1 MRDSDRL
8 AVDNDIGGI
17 ELALSEIA
25 FGPVEYARAAV
36 SPPQFDG
43 AMRHLL
49 LRKQRMG
56 KAELDAGD
64 CGHLAF
70 ALAFTPDNAA
80 VTAAAAP
87 SPQPAGASDSSATA
101 AAAAAAAA
109 VVVQSAPAVAAP
121 APAVAAPAPAP
132 ASAKPKTLGRG
143 ADDAATE
150 QEEVRSPV
158 TKTPKDLGTR
168 GQLVVHIVGGA
179 GLLSADSN
187 GLSDP
192 YVKVRLPKVGG
203 GEHKKETKVIKKTLA
218 PLWDERFYFPG
229 KLADF
234 VGQTLELKLRDYDM
248 GPDPDDDI
256 GEVEVSLG
264 RLRSE
269 SRLEFD
275 RMDLKPP
282 AFEGARHRLHL
293 RSKSKKNLAA
303 KFGECGTLTFTVSF
317 E

>member
-101 AAAAAAAA
+101 AAAA
-109 VVVQSAPAVAAP
+109 VVVQSAPAVA
-121 APAVAAPAPAP
+121 APAP

>member
-1 MRDSDRL
+1 M
-8 AVDNDIGGI
+8 DNDIGGI

-101 AAAAAAAA
+101 AAAA
-109 VVVQSAPAVAAP
+109 VVVQSAPAVA
-121 APAVAAPAPAP
+121 APAP

>member
-1 MRDSDRL
+1 M
-8 AVDNDIGGI
+8 
-17 ELALSEIA
+17 
-25 FGPVEYARAAV
+25 
-36 SPPQFDG
+36 
-43 AMRHLL
+43 
-49 LRKQRMG
+49 
-56 KAELDAGD
+56 
-64 CGHLAF
+64 
-70 ALAFTPDNAA
+70 
-80 VTAAAAP
+80 
-87 SPQPAGASDSSATA
+87 
-101 AAAAAAAA
+101 
-109 VVVQSAPAVAAP
+109 
-121 APAVAAPAPAP
+121 
-132 ASAKPKTLGRG
+132 
-143 ADDAATE
+143 
-150 QEEVRSPV
+150 
-158 TKTPKDLGTR
+158 
-168 GQLVVHIVGGA
+168 VHIVGGA

-282 AFEGARHRLHL
+282 AFEGARHMHL

>member
-25 FGPVEYARAAV
+25 FGPVEYASAAV

-101 AAAAAAAA
+101 ASAAAAAA
-109 VVVQSAPAVAAP
+109 VVVQS

-158 TKTPKDLGTR
+158 TMTPKDLGTR

>member
-1 MRDSDRL
+1 VRDSDRF

-43 AMRHLL
+43 KMRHLL

-64 CGHLAF
+64 CGQLAF
-70 ALAFTPDNAA
+70 ALAFNPDNAT

-87 SPQPAGASDSSATA
+87 TPQPAGASDSSATA
-101 AAAAAAAA
+101 AAAAAA
-109 VVVQSAPAVAAP
+109 VVVQAAP
-121 APAVAAPAPAP
+121 VVAAPAP
-132 ASAKPKTLGRG
+132 ASAKGRG
-143 ADDAATE
+143 ADDAASE
-150 QEEVRSPV
+150 QEEVPSPV
-158 TKTPKDLGTR
+158 AKKDESAYAQGRPYQQPKDLGTR

-192 YVKVRLPKVGG
+192 YVKVRLPKLGG

-218 PLWDERFYFPG
+218 PVWDQRFYFPG

-234 VGQTLELKLRDYDM
+234 VGQTLELKLRDHDM

-282 AFEGARHRLHL
+282 AFEGSRHRLGL

-303 KFGECGTLTFTVSF
+303 NFGECGTLTFTVSF

>member
-1 MRDSDRL
+1 VRDSDRL

-101 AAAAAAAA
+101 AAAA
-109 VVVQSAPAVAAP
+109 VVVQSAPAVA
-121 APAVAAPAPAP
+121 APAP

>member
-1 MRDSDRL
+1 M
-8 AVDNDIGGI
+8 DNDIGGI

-80 VTAAAAP
+80 VTAAAAAT
-87 SPQPAGASDSSATA
+87 PQPAGASDSSATA

-109 VVVQSAPAVAAP
+109 VVVQS
-121 APAVAAPAPAP
+121 AP

>member
-1 MRDSDRL
+1 M
-8 AVDNDIGGI
+8 DNDIGGI
-17 ELALSEIA
+17 ELALCEIA

-80 VTAAAAP
+80 VTAAAAAT
-87 SPQPAGASDSSATA
+87 PQPAGASDSSATA

-109 VVVQSAPAVAAP
+109 VVVQS

-234 VGQTLELKLRDYDM
+234 IGQTLELKLRDYDM

>member
-1 MRDSDRL
+1 MRDCDRL

-25 FGPVEYARAAV
+25 FGPVEYASAAV

-101 AAAAAAAA
+101 ASAAAAAA
-109 VVVQSAPAVAAP
+109 VVVQSAPAVA
-121 APAVAAPAPAP
+121 APAP

-158 TKTPKDLGTR
+158 AKTPKDLGTR

>member
-1 MRDSDRL
+1 MW
-8 AVDNDIGGI
+8 AG
-17 ELALSEIA
+17 
-25 FGPVEYARAAV
+25 
-36 SPPQFDG
+36 
-43 AMRHLL
+43 
-49 LRKQRMG
+49 QR
-56 KAELDAGD
+56 
-64 CGHLAF
+64 
-70 ALAFTPDNAA
+70 
-80 VTAAAAP
+80 
-87 SPQPAGASDSSATA
+87 
-101 AAAAAAAA
+101 
-109 VVVQSAPAVAAP
+109 
-121 APAVAAPAPAP
+121 
-132 ASAKPKTLGRG
+132 
-143 ADDAATE
+143 

>member
-25 FGPVEYARAAV
+25 FGPVEYASAAV

-109 VVVQSAPAVAAP
+109 VVVQS

-269 SRLEFD
+269 SRLEFHGPQAS
-275 RMDLKPP
+275 RLRGRAPQAAP
-282 AFEGARHRLHL
+282 AQQEQEESGRQVRRVRHAHVHRLL
-293 RSKSKKNLAA
+293 RVRDH
-303 KFGECGTLTFTVSF
+303 G
-317 E
+317 

>member
-1 MRDSDRL
+1 M
-8 AVDNDIGGI
+8 DNDIGAI

-25 FGPVEYARAAV
+25 FGPVEYASAAV

-109 VVVQSAPAVAAP
+109 VVVQSAPPPLAP
-121 APAVAAPAPAP
+121 APPPPAP

>member
-101 AAAAAAAA
+101 AAAA
-109 VVVQSAPAVAAP
+109 VVVQSAPAVA
-121 APAVAAPAPAP
+121 APAP

-158 TKTPKDLGTR
+158 TMTPKDLGTR

>member
-109 VVVQSAPAVAAP
+109 VVVQSAPAVA
-121 APAVAAPAPAP
+121 APAP

>member
-1 MRDSDRL
+1 M
-8 AVDNDIGGI
+8 DNDIGGI

-25 FGPVEYARAAV
+25 FGPVEYASAAV

-80 VTAAAAP
+80 VTAAAAAT
-87 SPQPAGASDSSATA
+87 PQPAGASDSSATA

-109 VVVQSAPAVAAP
+109 VVVQS

-234 VGQTLELKLRDYDM
+234 IGQTLELKLRDYDM